1 MADPGQCD
9 ADFDMSH
16 FINEAH
22 FANEFILD
30 SDEGSP
36 LPDLHDSDD
45 GRPGPHR
52 PHSAGADSFHAMPD
66 APQDCGSP
74 SEALGLVSTS
84 SRSADGPRGSTFG
97 SASSKGTSTTALTQ
111 LTTGDL
117 RMDGGANGKP
127 SWDVMTGAFRGPNAG
142 AFTMTDGGFDYLN
155 GTASAQ
161 SQLQSPMD
169 SPSPFGSALTT
180 LSPEAVMTSPQAFD
194 DSYLVSLLCSALRA
208 ELLLV
213 GVLTRLGSP
222 LPSNP
227 QGCNPMLRPARL
239 YACGRR
245 NPPRPPNT
253 SFAAPRNQVLF
264 QQAYRGC

>member
-1 MADPGQCD
+1 MADPGQCV

-16 FINEAH
+16 FINESH

-52 PHSAGADSFHAMPD
+52 PHSSGADSFHAMPD

-84 SRSADGPRGSTFG
+84 SRSMDGPRGSTFG

-111 LTTGDL
+111 LTTGDM
-117 RMDGGANGKP
+117 RMDAGANGKP
-127 SWDVMTGAFRGPNAG
+127 GWDMMTNAFRGTGAG
-142 AFTMTDGGFDYLN
+142 AFTMADGTFDYLN
-155 GTASAQ
+155 GPAAQ
-161 SQLQSPMD
+161 SQLHSPMD

-180 LSPEAVMTSPQAFD
+180 LSPEAVMTSPQAYD
-194 DSYLVSLLCSALRA
+194 DSYLVSHFCLCRG
-208 ELLLV
+208 LLV
-213 GVLTRLGSP
+213 CMLTGWKSR

-227 QGCNPMLRPARL
+227 QGCNRTRLARL
-239 YACGRR
+239 YACVPH
-245 NPPRPPNT
+245 NPHRLSNT
-253 SFAAPRNQVLF
+253 SFAVPRRRVLF
-264 QQAYRGC
+264 QQACLGC